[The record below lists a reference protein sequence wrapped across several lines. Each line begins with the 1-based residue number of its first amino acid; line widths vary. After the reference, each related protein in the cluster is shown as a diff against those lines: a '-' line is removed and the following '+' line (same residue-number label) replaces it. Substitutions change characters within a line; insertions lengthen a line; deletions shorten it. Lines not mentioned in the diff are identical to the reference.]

1 MLLTAK
7 AIGIAGGAL
16 IGAALLAGGIPLM
29 RSNYDVNG
37 KASFNNVPVL
47 GAEVCLVNSNAYLK
61 LAELEVEKANLAAKG
76 SEAAYRALLSEFS
89 EKAQKAW
96 EKYKADSKETDGKEE
111 AKDASKLPSEDEQA
125 EIAKRVKNYKEYALY
140 CRKRAEESVS
150 GRSMYEKG
158 AEFWEAKLETLKEK
172 GRLVFDEASYNYS
185 VEEKKYA
192 GLGDEP
198 VQIVTKV
205 QRVTPEELAVMNVLE
220 IPPEKQKNEKPKNKK
235 KVEFNAASFI
245 NTNAVL
251 KAATQCHEQMKEA
264 YKNISA
270 KQDEL
275 IVQGQ
280 IEKVMTDE
288 NGVFAFK
295 NPSIKPGLFG
305 VSLEHNTLTP
315 SGDILPVRWLVPVQV
330 KGNAFSWN
338 KATNIT
344 LDEQNMDTEV
354 MASDA
359 VPSVKDIYAGF
370 LKDLQAEAAKLK

>member
-96 EKYKADSKETDGKEE
+96 EKYKADNKEPGGKEE
-111 AKDASKLPSEDEQA
+111 AKDASKLPNEEEQA

-172 GRLVFDEASYNYS
+172 GRLVFDEVSYNYS

-220 IPPEKQKNEKPKNKK
+220 IPPEKQKTEKPKKK
-235 KVEFNAASFI
+235 GEFNAASFI

-251 KAATQCHEQMKEA
+251 KAAAQCHEQMKEA

-305 VSLEHNTLTP
+305 VYLEHNTLTP

-359 VPSVKDIYAGF
+359 VPSIKDIYAGF

>member
-47 GAEVCLVNSNAYLK
+47 GAEVCLVNSNAYMK
-61 LAELEVEKANLAAKG
+61 LAELEVEKANLSAQG
-76 SEAAYRALLSEFS
+76 SEAAYRALLSEFT

-96 EKYKADSKETDGKEE
+96 QKFKDENKEPDPKEE
-111 AKDASKLPSEDEQA
+111 TKNASRVLGEDEQA

-185 VEEKKYA
+185 VEEKQYA

-205 QRVTPEELAVMNVLE
+205 LRVTPEELAVMNVTE
-220 IPPEKQKNEKPKNKK
+220 IPPEKQKSEKPKKK
-235 KVEFNAASFI
+235 GEFDASAYI

-251 KAATQCHEQMKEA
+251 KAAAQCHERMKEA
-264 YKNISA
+264 YKDISA
-270 KQDEL
+270 KQEEL

-288 NGVFAFK
+288 NGLFTFK

-305 VSLEHNTLTP
+305 IYLDHNTLTP
-315 SGDILPVRWLVPVQV
+315 SGDILPIRWLVPVQI
-330 KGNAFSWN
+330 KANAFSWN
-338 KATNIT
+338 KATSVT
-344 LDEQNMDTEV
+344 LDEKNMDTEV
-354 MASDA
+354 IVSDS

-370 LKDLQAEAAKLK
+370 LRDLRMEAAKLK

>member
-96 EKYKADSKETDGKEE
+96 EKYKADNKEPGGKEE
-111 AKDASKLPSEDEQA
+111 AKDASKLPNEEEQA

-172 GRLVFDEASYNYS
+172 GRLVFDEVSYNYS

-220 IPPEKQKNEKPKNKK
+220 IPPEKQKTEKPKKK
-235 KVEFNAASFI
+235 GEFNAASFI

-251 KAATQCHEQMKEA
+251 KAAAQCHEQMKEA

-305 VSLEHNTLTP
+305 VYLEHNTLTP
-315 SGDILPVRWLVPVQV
+315 SGDILPVRWLVPVQI
-330 KGNAFSWN
+330 KANAFSWN

>member
-96 EKYKADSKETDGKEE
+96 EKYKADNKEPGGKEE
-111 AKDASKLPSEDEQA
+111 AKDASKLPNEEEQA

-220 IPPEKQKNEKPKNKK
+220 IPPEKQKTEKPKKK
-235 KVEFNAASFI
+235 GEFNAASFI

-251 KAATQCHEQMKEA
+251 KAAAQCHEQMKEA

-305 VSLEHNTLTP
+305 VYLEHNTLTP

-359 VPSVKDIYAGF
+359 VPSIKDIYAGF

>member
-235 KVEFNAASFI
+235 KGEFNAASFI

-305 VSLEHNTLTP
+305 VYLEHNTLTP

-359 VPSVKDIYAGF
+359 VPSIKDIYAGF

>member
-96 EKYKADSKETDGKEE
+96 EKYKADNKEPGGKEE
-111 AKDASKLPSEDEQA
+111 AKDASKLPNEEEQA

-172 GRLVFDEASYNYS
+172 GRLVFDEVSYNYS

-220 IPPEKQKNEKPKNKK
+220 IPPEKQKTEKPKKK
-235 KVEFNAASFI
+235 GEFNAASFI

-251 KAATQCHEQMKEA
+251 KAAAQCHEQMKEA

-305 VSLEHNTLTP
+305 VYLEPNTLTP

-359 VPSVKDIYAGF
+359 VPSIKDIYAGF